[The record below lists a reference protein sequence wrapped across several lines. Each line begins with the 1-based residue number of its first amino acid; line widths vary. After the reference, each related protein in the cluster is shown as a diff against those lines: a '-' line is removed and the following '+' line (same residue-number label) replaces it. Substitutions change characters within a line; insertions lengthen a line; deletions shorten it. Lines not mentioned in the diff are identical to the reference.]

1 MLQEYLKKYHII
13 LGSASPRRKFLLE
26 ELGLDFEVRTKKT
39 DETFPKKMKGK
50 QIAIHLCRKKAE
62 AFLSELKPGDL
73 LITADTIVWLNNK
86 ILSKPSGY
94 GEAVKMLK
102 TLSGKTHL
110 VHTAVSVSVKEKTKT
125 FCVSTKVQFK
135 KLSLQEINFYVRNY
149 KPYDKAGAYG
159 AQECL
164 PMPKQSIGF
173 AQAGLP
179 DGLNPCSV
187 SEKRFLRKIN
197 LPDLYLKGNF
207 AKAGIEQ
214 TEIIKKISGSYF
226 NVMGL
231 PIKELYGVL
240 MKF

>member
-1 MLQEYLKKYHII
+1 MLQEELKKYHII
-13 LGSASPRRKFLLE
+13 LASASPRRKFLLE

-135 KLSLQEINFYVRNY
+135 KLSLQEINFYVKNY

-164 PMPKQSIGF
+164 P
-173 AQAGLP
+173 
-179 DGLNPCSV
+179 DGINPCSV
-187 SEKRFLRKIN
+187 SEKKFLGKIN